1 MKKILLIA
9 GHVNIKFNSIA
20 SLHGSTGTAGE
31 QELTIRITN
40 RLATVLRDR
49 GFEVTQS
56 DANAND
62 DSQITS
68 KDFDLALAL
77 HGDMDVQN
85 DKGGGMVGSGDKSVD
100 AMWQESLRIK
110 KVFDEVYFTE
120 TDIVNKNIVT
130 AGMAKYYIW
139 QYLTAKT
146 PCVLIE
152 MGQVLDPH
160 DRVLLAN
167 TDLIANAIGRSI
179 CKAFDVPFD
188 VVPSPDSP
196 EVLSLKAEVKR
207 LGEALDTQN
216 KAIVTLKSEH
226 EIELAKVQGECRIK
240 IEKLKTDLLAVINQV

>member
-9 GHVNIKFNSIA
+9 GHINIKFNSIVA
-20 SLHGSTGTAGE
+20 LHGSTGTAGE

-40 RLATVLRDR
+40 RLAKVLRDK

-62 DSQITS
+62 DHTITS

-110 KVFDEVYFTE
+110 KVFDEVYFSE

-130 AGMAKYYIW
+130 AGMSKYYIW
-139 QYLTAKT
+139 QYLSAKT

-160 DRVLLAN
+160 DKVLLAN

-179 CKAFDVPFD
+179 CKAFGVDYDNVQD
-188 VVPSPDSP
+188 N
-196 EVLSLKAEVKR
+196 ELLSLRGEVKR
-207 LGEALDTQN
+207 LGEALDNQN
-216 KAIVTLKSEH
+216 KAMVTLKNDQEVQ
-226 EIELAKVQGECRIK
+226 LAKVQAECRKK
-240 IEKLKTDLLAVINQV
+240 IENLKANLIVVINNA

>member
-1 MKKILLIA
+1 
-9 GHVNIKFNSIA
+9 
-20 SLHGSTGTAGE
+20 
-31 QELTIRITN
+31 
-40 RLATVLRDR
+40 VLRDR

-62 DSQITS
+62 DPQITS

-110 KVFDEVYFTE
+110 KVFDEVYFAE
-120 TDIVNKNIVT
+120 TQIVNKNIVT

-139 QYLTAKT
+139 QYLTANT

-179 CKAFDVPFD
+179 CKAFAVDFD
-188 VVPSPDSP
+188 NVQND
-196 EVLSLKAEVKR
+196 ELLSLRSEVKR
-207 LGEALDTQN
+207 LGEALDSQN

-226 EIELAKVQGECRIK
+226 ETELAKVQGECRIK
-240 IEKLKTDLLAVINQV
+240 IENLKTNLLAVINQV

>member
-9 GHVNIKFNSIA
+9 GHINIKFNSIA

-40 RLATVLRDR
+40 RLATVLRDK

-62 DSQITS
+62 DPTITS

-110 KVFDEVYFTE
+110 KMFDEVYFKE

-130 AGMAKYYIW
+130 LGMKKYYMW
-139 QYLTAKT
+139 QYLTSKT

-160 DRVLLAN
+160 DKVLLAN
-167 TDLIANAIGRSI
+167 TDLIANAIARSI
-179 CKAFDVPFD
+179 CKAFGVSFD
-188 VVPSPDSP
+188 VAVPTNSDELP
-196 EVLSLKAEVKR
+196 SLRAEVKR
-207 LGEALDTQN
+207 LGEALDSQN
-216 KAIVTLKSEH
+216 KAIVTLKNDQESQ
-226 EIELAKVQGECRIK
+226 LATVQGECRIK
-240 IEKLKTDLLAVINQV
+240 IETLKTNLLTVINNA